1 MSEWFNETVLK
12 TVVGATPP
20 GVRIPLCPPVSTQHL
35 LDFIFTP
42 VPARIPGT
50 LLFIFQYVYK

>member
-1 MSEWFNETVLK
+1 
-12 TVVGATPP
+12 
-20 GVRIPLCPPVSTQHL
+20 L